1 MCLRQTTFLP
11 SSESNCVFYCGNGI
25 VRTQV
30 IALVYSHSSNK
41 HGSLK
46 HIFLDSFP
54 CLILL
59 GILVLLLT
67 DLQGLA
73 SLQRSLS
80 LRLALL
86 ALQTQHQLL
95 GLLGLH
101 PYRPSLGITFLW
113 KIGLVWPPK
122 PFCLASYLLLP
133 RQITRFDSAN
143 PEESEKPFQ
152 PCTEWPCAPCAY
164 CTSCSTYSRSW
175 ERGPTQN
182 QLRSVIK
189 HSKKPYSFTQILP
202 FPRDMLCYEIV
213 VVLFQR
219 SRRARSVWV
228 PWLSRS
234 LQERSS
240 FPPFCVWIKTY
251 RLCLQTGFLWK
262 GNDRPIHEQTTATW
276 F

>member
-1 MCLRQTTFLP
+1 MVAVKATKEDLNSWLDDDDDDESSDAKEKPQKTEVKKAESKKTYTFWRLNRVVCLRQTTFLP
-11 SSESNCVFYCGNGI
+11 SSESNCVFYCGNEI

-67 DLQGLA
+67 NLQGLA

-113 KIGLVWPPK
+113 KIGLV
-122 PFCLASYLLLP
+122 
-133 RQITRFDSAN
+133 
-143 PEESEKPFQ
+143 
-152 PCTEWPCAPCAY
+152 
-164 CTSCSTYSRSW
+164 
-175 ERGPTQN
+175 
-182 QLRSVIK
+182 
-189 HSKKPYSFTQILP
+189 
-202 FPRDMLCYEIV
+202 
-213 VVLFQR
+213 
-219 SRRARSVWV
+219 
-228 PWLSRS
+228 
-234 LQERSS
+234 
-240 FPPFCVWIKTY
+240 
-251 RLCLQTGFLWK
+251 
-262 GNDRPIHEQTTATW
+262 
-276 F
+276 

>member
-1 MCLRQTTFLP
+1 MVAVKATKEDLNSWLDDDDDDESSDAKKPQKAESKKTYTFWRLNRVVCLRQTTFLP

-101 PYRPSLGITFLW
+101 PYRPSL
-113 KIGLVWPPK
+113 
-122 PFCLASYLLLP
+122 
-133 RQITRFDSAN
+133 
-143 PEESEKPFQ
+143 
-152 PCTEWPCAPCAY
+152 
-164 CTSCSTYSRSW
+164 
-175 ERGPTQN
+175 
-182 QLRSVIK
+182 
-189 HSKKPYSFTQILP
+189 
-202 FPRDMLCYEIV
+202 
-213 VVLFQR
+213 
-219 SRRARSVWV
+219 
-228 PWLSRS
+228 
-234 LQERSS
+234 
-240 FPPFCVWIKTY
+240 
-251 RLCLQTGFLWK
+251 
-262 GNDRPIHEQTTATW
+262 
-276 F
+276 